1 MNLSVVVLA
10 AGRGKR
16 MNSLI
21 PKVLHEVL
29 GRPMLQYAVDAVK
42 PLKPQKTVV
51 VIGNGAE
58 AVKQRLAAED
68 HLSFVVQKKL
78 LGTGDALATGRKEL
92 RKGAVLVLN
101 GDCPL
106 ITTKTLQ
113 MLIEK
118 HKQDRNIVSFLSFV
132 DDSMPGYGRVLRDEK
147 GKVRG
152 IVEDKHATSEEKK
165 KNKEL
170 NSGVY
175 ILETAALDYL
185 DGIKKNRASGE
196 YYLTDIIGIVSKEG
210 KRLNAYICPAEDIR
224 GVNNRGELYEV
235 SDIIRRRIIAK
246 LMDRGVTFIDPNT
259 SFVHPS
265 VSVGKDTVI
274 YPNTYIEGDTKIGDN
289 CTIFP
294 GSRIYRS
301 ILGSGV
307 IIKDNTVVEES
318 KIGNGSVIGP
328 FAHLRPHS
336 IIGRNVKIGN
346 FVETKKSSIGD
357 GTKASHLTYLGD
369 AVIGRNV
376 NIGAGTITC
385 NYDGK
390 NKFNTVI
397 EQDVFV
403 GSDSQLVAPVKIG
416 KGAYVAAGATVT
428 KDVPAGSLAISRAKQ
443 QNLIGWVKKRQLRV
457 KSLELRMKGEK
468 IKSS

>member
-1 MNLSVVVLA
+1 MDLSVVILA

-29 GRPMLQYAVDAVK
+29 GKPMLQYAVDAVK

-58 AVKQRLAAED
+58 AVKKRLAAEN
-68 HLSFVVQKKL
+68 HLSFVIQKKL

-106 ITTKTLQ
+106 ITTKTLK

-118 HKQDRNIVSFLSFV
+118 HKQDKNIVSFLSFV
-132 DDSMPGYGRVLRDEK
+132 DDSMPGYGRILRDEK

-152 IVEDKHATSEEKK
+152 IVEDKHATSDEKK

-175 ILETAALDYL
+175 ILETEALDYL

-224 GVNNRGELYEV
+224 GINNRGELYEI
-235 SDIIRRRIIAK
+235 SDIIRRRTIAK

-289 CTIFP
+289 CIIFP
-294 GSRIYRS
+294 GSRIYKS

-318 KIGNGSVIGP
+318 KIGNGSAIGP

-443 QNLIGWVKKRQLRV
+443 QNLIGWVKKRQIRVKSHELRV
-457 KSLELRMKGEK
+457 KGEK
-468 IKSS
+468 